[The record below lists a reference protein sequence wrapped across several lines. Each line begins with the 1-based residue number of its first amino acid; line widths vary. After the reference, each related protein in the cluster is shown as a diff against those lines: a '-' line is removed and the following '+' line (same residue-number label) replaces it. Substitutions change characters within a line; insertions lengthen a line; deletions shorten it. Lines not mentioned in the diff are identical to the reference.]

1 MSSINTTLYGKQG
14 NEKFSLNPRTIA
26 EQVEI
31 ADDAGQA
38 SNVESE
44 IIKLRQQ
51 INAAVNQGIHFKGVV
66 TQAEPLPSVAYKA
79 GWQYYVG
86 EAGSY
91 VGASCEVGDFIVCIR
106 DYASGSASNADWA
119 VLQAN
124 LTGVVQGPATSVAS
138 HVAVFD
144 GTAGNKLADSGFMI
158 GKSVPSDAQFTDT
171 TYSPA
176 TNQSDG
182 LMTAAEHTKLA
193 GVEAG
198 ADKTDETNVAA
209 AGALM
214 KGTDTADD
222 INDGISKVV
231 MTAAERTKLSSVST
245 GAEVNQNAFSNVK
258 VGDTTIASDGKTATL
273 EIAAGEGVTVTPDAK
288 NRKVTIGEQY
298 VDSCVVT
305 DLENVPANLRD
316 GGLIILKS

>member
-1 MSSINTTLYGKQG
+1 MTAVNTTLYGKQG
-14 NEKFSLNPRTIA
+14 NEKFELNPQTTA
-26 EQVEI
+26 EQVTI

-91 VGASCEVGDFIVCIR
+91 AGASCEVGDFIVCIR
-106 DYASGSASNADWA
+106 DYASGSASSADWA

-124 LTGVVQGPATSVAS
+124 LTGVVQGPATSVAA

-144 GTAGNKLADSGFMI
+144 GTAGNKIKDSGFTI
-158 GKSVPSDAQFTDT
+158 NKSVPADAQFTDT

-176 TNQSDG
+176 TGQADG

-198 ADKTDETNVAA
+198 ADKTDATNVAA
-209 AGALM
+209 AGAFM
-214 KGTDTADD
+214 KGTDTADS
-222 INDGISKVV
+222 INDGTNKVL
-231 MTAAERTKLSSVST
+231 MTSAERSKLSGVAE
-245 GAEVNQNAFSNVK
+245 GAEVNQNAFSSVK
-258 VGDTTIASDGKTATL
+258 VGDTTIASGGKTATL
-273 EIAAGEGVTVTPDAK
+273 EIAAGEGVTVTPDAT

-305 DLENVPANLRD
+305 DLESVPENLRD